1 MTTKTP
7 AGAVGLLNGS
17 PLADDG
23 VSVYDRGFL
32 YGDGVFEVL
41 RTYRSQPWRLE
52 EHLGRLALGARRV
65 GITVP
70 ISNARWIAEV
80 HAVLGSRPAET
91 DSVLRLALTRGVA
104 SPGIDPSLASVPTR
118 LTLATPLPPLLPT
131 VYQRGLRLALTTI
144 DRATPRAGMLSL
156 AGVKSANYQLHI
168 LALRDAQGRGFD
180 DALLLSSDGA
190 LLESTTANVFLV
202 SAGHL
207 RTPAIECGPLEGITR
222 AEVLSIARDLG
233 IPTTATERLGAS
245 DVWTADEVFLTSS
258 VRELVPVVQVDDHEV
273 GSATPGT
280 LTRRLHAAFRA
291 RTPLA
296 GTALPWE

>member
-7 AGAVGLLNGS
+7 AGAVGLLNGH
-17 PLADDG
+17 PLADGG
-23 VSVYDRGFL
+23 VSVWDRGFL

-41 RTYRSQPWRLE
+41 RTYRAQPWRLE

-80 HAVLGSRPAET
+80 HAVLGARPAGA

-104 SPGIDPSLASVPTR
+104 SPGIDPSQASVPTR

-131 VYQRGLRLALTTI
+131 LYQRGLRLALTTI
-144 DRATPRAGMLSL
+144 DRATPRVGMVSL

-233 IPTTATERLGAS
+233 IPTTTERLGAS

-273 GSATPGT
+273 GDTSPGP
-280 LTRRLHAAFRA
+280 LTRRLHAALRA

-296 GTALPWE
+296 GAALPWE